1 MCDMVI
7 MDDDVLEYITSH
19 ICFYDYDK
27 LKRVSVKF
35 NTIFNLKY
43 KKYAEIMNI
52 KGCDIMNIMNVIET
66 RVFNKYHPN
75 KLKSIN
81 KPLLYH
87 CWYKNQ
93 YPIIS
98 KYFIRIIKLNCGEC
112 VEYLIALLYNSEY
125 SNHRN
130 IVKIFD
136 NISKNIALCPLNNV
150 INAVIMVCCKILEI
164 CSNMSYK
171 FTSTYKY
178 RVYNTNICIYI
189 SVLIK
194 ALHNSIIS
202 NNRLNIECHKAYF
215 SIANLKLDEYKY
227 SIQTD
232 KKFSKIF
239 PKYYLKRI
247 LDIIEDSYI

>member
-1 MCDMVI
+1 MNAVFTH
-7 MDDDVLEYITSH
+7 DDIFEYITNHVS
-19 ICFYDYDK
+19 FYDYYK
-27 LKRVSVKF
+27 LKGVSLKF
-35 NTIFNLKY
+35 NRIFNIKS

-52 KGCDIMNIMNVIET
+52 KDCNIMNIMNVIET

-75 KLKSIN
+75 KFKSIN
-81 KPLLYH
+81 KTLLYH

-93 YPIIS
+93 YPTIS
-98 KYFIRIIKLNCGEC
+98 KYFTRIITLNCGEC

-136 NISKNIALCPLNNV
+136 NIDKNIAICPLNNV

-164 CSNMSYK
+164 RNNTSYK
-171 FTSTYKY
+171 FKSTYKY

-189 SVLIK
+189 SMLIK

-202 NNRLNIECHKAYF
+202 NNILNIERYNSYF
-215 SIANLKLDEYKY
+215 SIANMKLNQYKY
-227 SIQTD
+227 TIQTD
-232 KKFSKIF
+232 KIFIKIF